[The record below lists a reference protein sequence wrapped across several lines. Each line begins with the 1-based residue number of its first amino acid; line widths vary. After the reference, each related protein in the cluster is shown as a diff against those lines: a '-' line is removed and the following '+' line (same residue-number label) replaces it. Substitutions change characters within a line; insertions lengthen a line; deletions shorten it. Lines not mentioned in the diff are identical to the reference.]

1 MKIDNLFNDL
11 LEYRFDK
18 NANRISQYLDDQKSA
33 EPDKT
38 SDNYKL
44 LHIVQQA
51 TFNFKFWAKESDE
64 AMGSY
69 SENMYQRKFA
79 ELMNIILFEDEDDI
93 AIYDGETIS
102 QASQR
107 MKILNQ
113 DEVDSGRRMD
123 MLSKTKYNDTVIEIC
138 STEFKKLAASTTT
151 CNQQQSKNIRIN
163 STIAYNICNITKKK
177 RLPIEYM
184 DWRGRVGYMVQL
196 FFSEMWWLH
205 IHLIH
210 CIYQSCC
217 WSWMIFDQPWNDF
230 MLGKIQK

>member
-1 MKIDNLFNDL
+1 MDECEKRKTLLPSSVAMKIDNLFNDL

-138 STEFKKLAASTTT
+138 STEFKKLAAST
-151 CNQQQSKNIRIN
+151 
-163 STIAYNICNITKKK
+163 KKK

-217 WSWMIFDQPWNDF
+217 WSWMIFDQP
-230 MLGKIQK
+230 